1 MMIIL
6 DHYNGNDNENGN
18 DNGDEEKKETR
29 YMRNKGG
36 LKKKIKK
43 NGGKY
48 LSSGK
53 SAILKTVVRKMVSKN
68 KSDWFSPQGWNCS
81 DTLSSLPLQIHSFTS
96 LFKISIA

>member
-18 DNGDEEKKETR
+18 DNSDEEKKETR

-43 NGGKY
+43 
-48 LSSGK
+48 
-53 SAILKTVVRKMVSKN
+53 MVEN
-68 KSDWFSPQGWNCS
+68 IYHQEN
-81 DTLSSLPLQIHSFTS
+81 QQY
-96 LFKISIA
+96 

>member
-18 DNGDEEKKETR
+18 DNSDEEKKETR

-43 NGGKY
+43 
-48 LSSGK
+48 
-53 SAILKTVVRKMVSKN
+53 
-68 KSDWFSPQGWNCS
+68 WW
-81 DTLSSLPLQIHSFTS
+81 
-96 LFKISIA
+96 KISIIRKISNIENSGEENGLEKQK